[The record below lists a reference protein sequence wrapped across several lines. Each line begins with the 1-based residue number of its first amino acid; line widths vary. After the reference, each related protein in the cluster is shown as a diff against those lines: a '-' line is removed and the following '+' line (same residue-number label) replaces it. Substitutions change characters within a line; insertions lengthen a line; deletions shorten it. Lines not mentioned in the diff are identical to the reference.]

1 MLNQN
6 EFHQY
11 FSESLCIWCL
21 YSEFEAGTQRR
32 RPDAS
37 FAAGELV
44 DFLSLCLIAGFL
56 DLDPSIARNRSQLG
70 SS

>member
-11 FSESLCIWCL
+11 FSESLYIWCL

-44 DFLSLCLIAGFL
+44 DSLSLCLIAGFL